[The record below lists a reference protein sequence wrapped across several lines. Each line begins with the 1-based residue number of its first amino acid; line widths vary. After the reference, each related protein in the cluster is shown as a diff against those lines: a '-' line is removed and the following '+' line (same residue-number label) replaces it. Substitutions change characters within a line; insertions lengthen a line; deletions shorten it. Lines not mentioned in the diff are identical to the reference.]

1 MWKNDDRKKAQNAQK
16 FIPPAAGVPDIGK
29 LRRAQL
35 VWSFA
40 LKKEEARSIKAG
52 MTTVKE
58 IESAVE
64 HLPSGDLSQFRNW
77 FEAFEA
83 AAWDR
88 QFEAD
93 ARNGHLE
100 SLVNEARAEYKTG
113 KTSSL

>member
-1 MWKNDDRKKAQNAQK
+1 
-16 FIPPAAGVPDIGK
+16 
-29 LRRAQL
+29 
-35 VWSFA
+35 
-40 LKKEEARSIKAG
+40 

-64 HLPSGDLSQFRNW
+64 HLPPKDLSQFRSW
-77 FEAFEA
+77 FEAFESA
-83 AAWDR
+83 SWDR

-93 ARNGHLE
+93 ALNGRLE

>member
-1 MWKNDDRKKAQNAQK
+1 MIPAGIVIRLEKNEGGLYKA
-16 FIPPAAGVPDIGK
+16 
-29 LRRAQL
+29 
-35 VWSFA
+35 S
-40 LKKEEARSIKAG
+40 

-64 HLPSGDLSQFRNW
+64 HLPPKDLSQFRSW
-77 FEAFEA
+77 FEAFESA
-83 AAWDR
+83 SWDR

-93 ARNGHLE
+93 ARNGRLE

>member
-1 MWKNDDRKKAQNAQK
+1 
-16 FIPPAAGVPDIGK
+16 
-29 LRRAQL
+29 
-35 VWSFA
+35 
-40 LKKEEARSIKAG
+40 LKKNKARLYKTG

-64 HLPSGDLSQFRNW
+64 HLPPNDLNQFRNW
-77 FEAFEA
+77 FEAFESA
-83 AAWDR
+83 SWDR

-93 ARNGHLE
+93 ARSGRLG

>member
-1 MWKNDDRKKAQNAQK
+1 MWPQKSTKTAEFSNLEKNRGAVYAM
-16 FIPPAAGVPDIGK
+16 
-29 LRRAQL
+29 R
-35 VWSFA
+35 
-40 LKKEEARSIKAG
+40 

-58 IESAVE
+58 IERAVE
-64 HLPSGDLSQFRNW
+64 HLPSGDLSPFRSW

>member
-1 MWKNDDRKKAQNAQK
+1 MESFGEWGGIVIRLEKNGGT
-16 FIPPAAGVPDIGK
+16 FY
-29 LRRAQL
+29 
-35 VWSFA
+35 
-40 LKKEEARSIKAG
+40 KAG

-64 HLPSGDLSQFRNW
+64 HLPPNDLNQFRNW
-77 FEAFEA
+77 FEAFESA
-83 AAWDR
+83 SWDW

-93 ARNGHLE
+93 ARNGRLE

>member
-1 MWKNDDRKKAQNAQK
+1 
-16 FIPPAAGVPDIGK
+16 
-29 LRRAQL
+29 
-35 VWSFA
+35 
-40 LKKEEARSIKAG
+40 LKKNRVKFYKEG

-64 HLPSGDLSQFRNW
+64 HLPPKDLSQFRNW
-77 FEAFEA
+77 FEAFESA
-83 AAWDR
+83 SWDR

-93 ARNGHLE
+93 ARNGRLE